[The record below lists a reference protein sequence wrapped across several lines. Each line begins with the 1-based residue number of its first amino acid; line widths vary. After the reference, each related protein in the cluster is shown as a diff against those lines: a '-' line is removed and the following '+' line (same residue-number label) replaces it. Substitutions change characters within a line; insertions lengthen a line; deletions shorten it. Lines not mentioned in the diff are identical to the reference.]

1 MKHKIEQVKVADLTP
16 YAGNARV
23 HDDAQVQQ
31 IANSIAEFGF
41 NAPILID
48 GEGVIIAGHGR
59 AKAAQVLGLETVP
72 AIRLTHLTDV
82 QRRAYIL
89 ADNKIA
95 LNSSWD
101 ADLLTLEIDQL
112 EELGVDM
119 ALMGFSDD
127 DFTTDDA
134 PAADDATGGT
144 SGFDGGDGDDGEQ
157 RQPEPRATK
166 TTDGFV
172 EFAIVMEAENKEV
185 LMRAINAVKKDH
197 GIEKN
202 EDALMIMVRDY
213 AS

>member
-16 YAGNARV
+16 YSGNARV

-101 ADLLTLEIDQL
+101 ADLLTLELDQL
-112 EELGVDM
+112 DELGVDM

-134 PAADDATGGT
+134 PAADDSAGGT
-144 SGFDGGDGDDGEQ
+144 SGFDGGDDGET